1 MIWLH
6 IFADKRSAQHM
17 EADVDMILRKL
28 NGMLVSNDGIPAGKA
43 NAQSHVVADLG
54 LD

>member
-1 MIWLH
+1 MP
-6 IFADKRSAQHM
+6 AQHM

-43 NAQSHVVADLG
+43 NAQSHVVPDLG